1 MCIYI
6 YMHIYSYLYIYCMY
20 NSIHF
25 TPMTYLV
32 IASTTSSTHLVSSI
46 DSFRVGDVLCVVVR
60 FAGLAWHFDFAKRSN
75 RCQRMVHNCYTAIL
89 GTKILTQRNWTFE
102 RIGFWSKNCLNH
114 LGIGVSKR
122 MVAKNAHV
130 IIWTYFWRFIALL
143 GSCLTSKYLGHS
155 CCKGAEAINNHLNVY
170 RYIYIYV
177 YIYIPIC
184 TYPTCSVFRVGA
196 ASTLN
201 ATRFF
206 SQPSPLALPNTTGA
220 IEPSGSAASHG
231 ASWLLNIPIG
241 MLRDDT
247 EA

>member
-1 MCIYI
+1 MSCKQRLVPSCKLSSSMPSYHQHVPAVYQYYSCICACVYI

-102 RIGFWSKNCLNH
+102 RIGF
-114 LGIGVSKR
+114 
-122 MVAKNAHV
+122 
-130 IIWTYFWRFIALL
+130 
-143 GSCLTSKYLGHS
+143 
-155 CCKGAEAINNHLNVY
+155 
-170 RYIYIYV
+170 
-177 YIYIPIC
+177 
-184 TYPTCSVFRVGA
+184 
-196 ASTLN
+196 
-201 ATRFF
+201 
-206 SQPSPLALPNTTGA
+206 
-220 IEPSGSAASHG
+220 
-231 ASWLLNIPIG
+231 
-241 MLRDDT
+241 
-247 EA
+247 